1 MNAELKISK
10 KLVIQKLLS
19 LFFKVVIFFTIISF
33 FLKTFWNWI
42 FSEQLNTFLF
52 GFRILTLK
60 KAFLLILLINFLSSL
75 IKKGALET
83 LFKDLTA
90 PVSNNK
96 KKTKFDFTPKLEDR
110 LFQFLYRLILKEK
123 EEEDFKARKRRE
135 AEEEQKYN

>member
-1 MNAELKISK
+1 MNLELKVSK
-10 KLVIQKLLS
+10 KFVIQKLLS
-19 LFFKVVIFFTIISF
+19 LFFRIIIFSIIISF

-42 FSEQLNTFLF
+42 FSEQLSTLLF

-110 LFQFLYRLILKEK
+110 LFKFLYRLILKE

>member
-1 MNAELKISK
+1 MNLELKVSK
-10 KLVIQKLLS
+10 KFVIQKLLS
-19 LFFKVVIFFTIISF
+19 LFFRIIIFSIIISF

-42 FSEQLNTFLF
+42 FSEQLNIFLF

-110 LFQFLYRLILKEK
+110 LFQFLYRLILKE
-123 EEEDFKARKRRE
+123 EEEDFKTRKRRE